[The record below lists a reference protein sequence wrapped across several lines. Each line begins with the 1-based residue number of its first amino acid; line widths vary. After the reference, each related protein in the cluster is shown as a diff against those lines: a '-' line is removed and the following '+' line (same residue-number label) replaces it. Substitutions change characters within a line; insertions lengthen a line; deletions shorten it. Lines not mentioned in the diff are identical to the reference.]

1 MQKPLIIH
9 DPVHKTIILD
19 EFEQMV
25 LNTRHVQRLR
35 NIQQLGL
42 VDHVYPGA
50 NHTRFEHSIGT
61 MHMASVIG
69 QSLSLEDVEICKI
82 RLAGLLHDVGHSA
95 FSHAVENVLKRN
107 PQLQPMIDGKR
118 FIKHEA
124 FSKDIISR
132 ILPQDNYIARY
143 VESEFGTDP
152 FDFFAEISKIATGDA
167 QSISKPYLAQV
178 IAGDV
183 DADRIDFLL
192 RDSYHTGVSFGL
204 IDVDQIIGSL
214 IIKNGNIVLGSSDG
228 SGYGSDMALTAAE
241 SLLVSRAHHYTAI
254 IHNPKTQAGRVM
266 LLYALE
272 DALEHFRSVSGKDAA
287 KDEIVRFFTEYND
300 GDLLSFIR
308 SNASDKSLGLLNDL
322 RDGRLYVP
330 VARLSQKILRPSTR
344 MALSTIARH
353 GVATRRLETRLA
365 GELGDVLVDLTVA
378 SGVPKSMRIA
388 MDEEDGFFYDES
400 ALANGLV
407 RAISRQISL
416 TAFSHIDVVTEKDST
431 AVLSELRRVVDDLS
445 PRLLNF
451 TREDQYLPIEG
462 IILLFYAVHSLF
474 VNENKKEGSISIPR
488 LRHITWLYR
497 TILELSGFPK
507 LKNLFDYSFHERY
520 GFPYCEKVF
529 EDIQVL
535 VAMGIV
541 DEDLRYYEKDGR
553 FRQSYEYVLTWE
565 GVEYA
570 GTLAE
575 AYRYEFDEMMSH
587 LTMVKHSI
595 KRDIVTIPSNR
606 YVSKKRSTGVR

>member
-1 MQKPLIIH
+1 MIIH

-19 EFEQMV
+19 EFEQM
-25 LNTRHVQRLR
+25 LLSTRHVQRLR
-35 NIQQLGL
+35 HIRQLGL

-69 QSLSLEDVEICKI
+69 QSLSLEGEDIRKI

-107 PQLQPMIDGKR
+107 PLLQPVIQGKK

-132 ILPQDNYIARY
+132 LLPQDNYIARH
-143 VESEFGTDP
+143 VESEFGTDAFHF
-152 FDFFAEISKIATGDA
+152 FDEISKIATGDA
-167 QSISKPYLAQV
+167 QSISKPYLAQI

-183 DADRIDFLL
+183 DADRIDFLM

-204 IDVDQIIGSL
+204 IDVDQIISSL
-214 IIKNGNIVLGSSDG
+214 IIKDGNVILGSSDG

-241 SLLVSRAHHYTAI
+241 SLLISRAHHYTAI
-254 IHNPKTQAGRVM
+254 IHNPKTQAARVM

-272 DALEHFRSVSGKDAA
+272 DALEHFKDVSGIDIA
-287 KDEIVRFFTEYND
+287 KEEVVRFFTEYND
-300 GDLLSFIR
+300 NELLNFIR
-308 SNASDKSLGLLNDL
+308 SAASEKSCKLLDDL
-322 RDGRLYVP
+322 RDGSLYVP
-330 VARLSQKILRPSTR
+330 VARLSQKIIRPSTR

-353 GVATRRLETRLA
+353 GVATKRLEARLVR
-365 GELGDVLVDLTVA
+365 ELGDVLVDLTVA
-378 SGVPKSMRIA
+378 SGIPKSMRIA

-407 RAISRQISL
+407 RAISRQLSL
-416 TAFSHIDVVTEKDST
+416 TAFSHPDVVADKDSN
-431 AVLSELRRVVDDLS
+431 AVLLELRRVVDDLS
-445 PRLLNF
+445 PRLLNY

-474 VNENKKEGSISIPR
+474 TDEKAGYISIPR

-497 TILELSGFPK
+497 TIRELSGFPR

-520 GFPYCEKVF
+520 GFPYSEKVF

-553 FRQSYEYVLTWE
+553 FRQSYEYVLTWD

-570 GTLAE
+570 ETLAD
-575 AYRYEFDEMMSH
+575 AYRLEFYEMMSH
-587 LTMVKHSI
+587 LSMVKHSI
-595 KRDIVTIPSNR
+595 KRDMVTIPSNR
-606 YVSKKRSTGVR
+606 YVSKKRLTGVK

>member
-1 MQKPLIIH
+1 MQKPLIIQ

-19 EFEQMV
+19 EFEQMI
-25 LNTRHVQRLR
+25 LNTTHVQRLR

-61 MHMASVIG
+61 MHMASIIA
-69 QSLSLEDVEICKI
+69 QSLSLENEDIRKI

-107 PQLQPMIDGKR
+107 PQLQPEKEGQK

-132 ILPQDNYIARY
+132 ILPQDTYIAKY

-152 FDFFAEISKIATGDA
+152 FDFFDEISKIATGA
-167 QSISKPYLAQV
+167 AHSLPKPYLAQV

-204 IDVDQIIGSL
+204 IDVDQIISSL
-214 IIKNGNIVLGSSDG
+214 IIKDGNIVLGSSDG
-228 SGYGSDMALTAAE
+228 STYGNDMALTAAE
-241 SLLVSRAHHYTAI
+241 SMLISRAHHYTAI
-254 IHNPKTQAGRVM
+254 IHNPGTQAARVM

-272 DALEHFRSVSGKDAA
+272 DSLETFKENYGSDAA
-287 KDEIVRFFTEYND
+287 KAEVVQFFTEYND
-300 GDLLSFIR
+300 NDLINFIR
-308 SNASDKSLGLLNDL
+308 SNSSDTSLKLLNDL

-344 MALSTIARH
+344 MSLSTIARH
-353 GVATRRLETRLA
+353 GVATKRLETRLA

-388 MDEEDGFFYDES
+388 MDDEDGFFYDES

-407 RAISRQISL
+407 RAISRQLSL
-416 TAFSHIDVVTEKDST
+416 TAFSHPDVVLDKDSSL
-431 AVLSELRRVVDDLS
+431 VLSELRRVVDDLS
-445 PRLLNF
+445 PRLLHF
-451 TREDQYLPIEG
+451 TREDHYLPIEG

-474 VNENKKEGSISIPR
+474 VDEKPGFVSIPR

-497 TILELSGFPK
+497 TIREFNGFPR
-507 LKNLFDYSFHERY
+507 LRNLFDYSFHEKY
-520 GFPYCEKVF
+520 GFPYSEKVF

-541 DEDLRYYEKDGR
+541 DEDLRYYEKGGR

-570 GTLAE
+570 ETLAD
-575 AYRYEFDEMMSH
+575 AYRPEFDEMMSH
-587 LTMVKHSI
+587 LSMIKHSI
-595 KRDIVTIPSNR
+595 KRDMVTIPTNR
-606 YVSKKRSTGVR
+606 YVSKKRSKGVK

>member
-19 EFEQMV
+19 EFEQMI
-25 LNTRHVQRLR
+25 LNTKHVQRLR

-61 MHMASVIG
+61 MHMASVVG
-69 QSLSLEDVEICKI
+69 RSLSLDDEDIRKI

-107 PQLQPMIDGKR
+107 PQLQPEVGGKR

-124 FSKDIISR
+124 FSKDVISR

-143 VESEFGTDP
+143 VASEFGTDP
-152 FDFFAEISKIATGDA
+152 FEFFDEISRIATGDA
-167 QSISKPYLAQV
+167 LSLSRPYLAQV

-214 IIKNGNIVLGSSDG
+214 IIRDGNVVLGSSDG
-228 SGYGSDMALTAAE
+228 STYGNDMALTAAE
-241 SLLVSRAHHYTAI
+241 SLLISRAHHYTAI
-254 IHNPKTQAGRVM
+254 IHNPKTQAARVM

-272 DALEHFRSVSGKDAA
+272 DALGQFKDKQGNDAA
-287 KDEIVRFFTEYND
+287 KSEVLRFFTEYND
-300 GDLLSFIR
+300 SDLLNFIR
-308 SNASDKSLGLLNDL
+308 VNASAVSLKLLDDL
-322 RDGRLYVP
+322 RDGSLYVP
-330 VARLSQKILRPSTR
+330 VARLSQKVLRPSTR
-344 MALSTIARH
+344 MSLSTIARH
-353 GVATRRLETRLA
+353 GVATKRLETRLA
-365 GELGDVLVDLTVA
+365 RELGDVLVDLTVA

-388 MDEEDGFFYDES
+388 MDDEDGFFYDES

-407 RAISRQISL
+407 RAISRQLSL
-416 TAFSHIDVVTEKDST
+416 TAFSHPDVVFDKDSS
-431 AVLSELRRVVDDLS
+431 AVLLELRRVVDDLS
-445 PRLLNF
+445 PRLLHF
-451 TREDQYLPIEG
+451 TREDHYLPIEG

-474 VNENKKEGSISIPR
+474 FEERPGFVSIPR

-497 TILELSGFPK
+497 TIRELGGFPR

-520 GFPYCEKVF
+520 GFPYSERVF

-570 GTLAE
+570 GTLAD
-575 AYRYEFDEMMSH
+575 AYRTEFDEMMSH
-587 LTMVKHSI
+587 LSMVKHSI
-595 KRDIVTIPSNR
+595 KRDMVTIPANR

>member
-9 DPVHKTIILD
+9 DPVHKTVILD
-19 EFEQMV
+19 EFEQM
-25 LNTRHVQRLR
+25 LLSTRHVQRLR

-69 QSLSLEDVEICKI
+69 QSLSLEGEDIRKI
-82 RLAGLLHDVGHSA
+82 RVAGLLHDVGHSA
-95 FSHAVENVLKRN
+95 FSHAVEDVLKRN
-107 PQLQPMIDGKR
+107 PQLQPVIEGKK

-132 ILPQDNYIARY
+132 TLPQDNYIARY
-143 VESEFGTDP
+143 VKSEFGTDP
-152 FDFFAEISKIATGDA
+152 FDFFDEISRMATGDA
-167 QSISKPYLAQV
+167 QSISKPYLAQI

-214 IIKNGNIVLGSSDG
+214 IIKNGTVVLGSSDG

-241 SLLVSRAHHYTAI
+241 SLLISRAHHYTAI
-254 IHNPKTQAGRVM
+254 IHNPKTQAARVM

-272 DALEHFRSVSGKDAA
+272 DALEHFRTGSGTEAA
-287 KDEIVRFFTEYND
+287 KNEIVRFFTEYND
-300 GDLLSFIR
+300 IDLLNFIR
-308 SNASDKSLGLLNDL
+308 SNASEKSLKLLNDL

-330 VARLSQKILRPSTR
+330 VARLSQKIIRPSTR

-353 GVATRRLETRLA
+353 GVATKRLEARLA
-365 GELGDVLVDLTVA
+365 RELGDVLVDLTVA
-378 SGVPKSMRIA
+378 SGVPKSMRVA
-388 MDEEDGFFYDES
+388 MDHEDGFFYDES

-407 RAISRQISL
+407 RAISRQLSL
-416 TAFSHIDVVTEKDST
+416 TAFSHPDVVTDKDSV

-462 IILLFYAVHSLF
+462 IILLFYAVHNLF
-474 VNENKKEGSISIPR
+474 VDEKPEFISIPR

-497 TILELSGFPK
+497 TIRELSTFPK
-507 LKNLFDYSFHERY
+507 LRNLFDYSFHERY

-541 DEDLRYYEKDGR
+541 DEDLRYYEKDER

-570 GTLAE
+570 GTLAD
-575 AYRYEFDEMMSH
+575 AYRPEFDEMMSH
-587 LTMVKHSI
+587 LSMNKHSI
-595 KRDIVTIPSNR
+595 TRDIVTIPSNR
-606 YVSKKRSTGVR
+606 YVSKKRPTGVK

>member
-19 EFEQMV
+19 EFEQM
-25 LNTRHVQRLR
+25 LLSTKHVQRLR
-35 NIQQLGL
+35 HIQQLGL

-69 QSLSLEDVEICKI
+69 QSLSLEDEDIRKI

-107 PQLQPMIDGKR
+107 PLLQPVIEGKK

-132 ILPQDNYIARY
+132 LLPQDNYIAQY

-152 FDFFAEISKIATGDA
+152 FQFFDEISKIATGDA
-167 QSISKPYLAQV
+167 QSISKPYLAQI

-214 IIKNGNIVLGSSDG
+214 IIKDENVVLGSSDG
-228 SGYGSDMALTAAE
+228 SSYGSDMALTAAE
-241 SLLVSRAHHYTAI
+241 SLLISRAHHYTAI
-254 IHNPKTQAGRVM
+254 IHNPKTQAARVM
-266 LLYALE
+266 ILYALE
-272 DALEHFRSVSGKDAA
+272 DALEHFKDASGVDIA
-287 KDEIVRFFTEYND
+287 KDEVVRFFTEYND
-300 GDLLSFIR
+300 NELLNFIR
-308 SNASDKSLGLLNDL
+308 SSASEKSCKLLDDL

-330 VARLSQKILRPSTR
+330 VARLSQKIIRPSTR

-353 GVATRRLETRLA
+353 GVATKRLEARLTQ
-365 GELGDVLVDLTVA
+365 EFGDVLVDLTVA

-388 MDEEDGFFYDES
+388 IGEEDAFFYDES

-407 RAISRQISL
+407 RAISRQLSL
-416 TAFSHIDVVTEKDST
+416 TAFSHPDVVTDKDSN
-431 AVLSELRRVVDDLS
+431 AVLSELRKVVDDLS

-474 VNENKKEGSISIPR
+474 TEEKPGYISIPR

-497 TILELSGFPK
+497 TIRELSGFPK

-520 GFPYCEKVF
+520 GFPYSDRLF
-529 EDIQVL
+529 EDIQIL

-541 DEDLRYYEKDGR
+541 DEDLRYYEKGGR
-553 FRQSYEYVLTWE
+553 FRQSYEYVLTWD

-570 GTLAE
+570 RALAD
-575 AYRYEFDEMMSH
+575 AYRQEFEEIMDYLVMN
-587 LTMVKHSI
+587 KHSVP
-595 KRDIVTIPSNR
+595 RDIVTIPLSR
-606 YVSKKRSTGVR
+606 YASRKRQKGVN

>member
-19 EFEQMV
+19 EFEQM
-25 LNTRHVQRLR
+25 LLSNRHVQRLR
-35 NIQQLGL
+35 HIQQLGL
-42 VDHVYPGA
+42 VDNVYPGA

-69 QSLSLEDVEICKI
+69 QSLSLEAEDIRKI

-107 PQLQPMIDGKR
+107 PLLQPVIEGKK

-132 ILPQDNYIARY
+132 MLPQDTYIARY

-152 FDFFAEISKIATGDA
+152 FDFFDEISKIATGDA
-167 QSISKPYLAQV
+167 QSISKPYLAQI

-214 IIKNGNIVLGSSDG
+214 IIKNEHVVLGSSDG
-228 SGYGSDMALTAAE
+228 SSYGSDMALTAAE
-241 SLLVSRAHHYTAI
+241 SLLISRAHHYTAI

-272 DALEHFRSVSGKDAA
+272 DALEHFKDVSGVDIA
-287 KDEIVRFFTEYND
+287 KDEVVRFFTEYND
-300 GDLLSFIR
+300 NELVNFIR
-308 SNASDKSLGLLNDL
+308 SNASEKSCKLLDDL

-330 VARLSQKILRPSTR
+330 VARLNQKIIRPSTR

-353 GVATRRLETRLA
+353 GVATKRLETRLA
-365 GELGDVLVDLTVA
+365 RELGDVLVDLTVA

-407 RAISRQISL
+407 RAISRQLSL
-416 TAFSHIDVVTEKDST
+416 TAFSHPDVVTDKDSF
-431 AVLSELRRVVDDLS
+431 AVISELRRVVDDLS

-474 VNENKKEGSISIPR
+474 TDEKPGYISIPR

-497 TILELSGFPK
+497 TIRELSGFPK

-541 DEDLRYYEKDGR
+541 DEDLRYYEKDNR

-570 GTLAE
+570 GTLAD
-575 AYRYEFDEMMSH
+575 AYQPEFEEMMSH
-587 LTMVKHSI
+587 LSMGRHSI

-606 YVSKKRSTGVR
+606 YVSKKRPTGVK

>member
-19 EFEQMV
+19 EFEQM
-25 LNTRHVQRLR
+25 LLSTRHVQRLR
-35 NIQQLGL
+35 HIRQLGL

-69 QSLSLEDVEICKI
+69 QSLSLEEEDIRKI

-95 FSHAVENVLKRN
+95 FSHAVESVLKRN
-107 PQLQPMIDGKR
+107 PLLQPAIEGKKI
-118 FIKHEA
+118 IKHEA

-132 ILPQDNYIARY
+132 LLPQDNYIARH
-143 VESEFGTDP
+143 VESEFATDP
-152 FDFFAEISKIATGDA
+152 FHFFDEISKIATGDA
-167 QSISKPYLAQV
+167 QSISKPYLAQI
-178 IAGDV
+178 IAGDM

-214 IIKNGNIVLGSSDG
+214 IIKDGNVMLGSSDG

-241 SLLVSRAHHYTAI
+241 SLLISRAHHYTAV
-254 IHNPKTQAGRVM
+254 IHNPKTQAARVM

-272 DALEHFRSVSGKDAA
+272 DALEHFKNASGVNIA
-287 KDEIVRFFTEYND
+287 KDEVVRFFTEYND
-300 GDLLSFIR
+300 NELLNFIR
-308 SNASDKSLGLLNDL
+308 SNASEKSCKLLDDL
-322 RDGRLYVP
+322 RDGSLYVP
-330 VARLSQKILRPSTR
+330 VARLSQKIIRPSTR

-353 GVATRRLETRLA
+353 GEATKRLETRLVR
-365 GELGDVLVDLTVA
+365 ELGDVLVDLTVA

-388 MDEEDGFFYDES
+388 MDGEDGFFYDES

-407 RAISRQISL
+407 RAISRQLSL
-416 TAFSHIDVVTEKDST
+416 TAFSHPDVVMNKDSN
-431 AVLSELRRVVDDLS
+431 AVLLELRRVVDDLS
-445 PRLLNF
+445 PRLLNY

-474 VNENKKEGSISIPR
+474 TEEEAGYISIPR

-497 TILELSGFPK
+497 TIRELSGFPR

-541 DEDLRYYEKDGR
+541 DEDLRYYEKNCR
-553 FRQSYEYVLTWE
+553 FRQSYEYVLTWD

-570 GTLAE
+570 ETLAD
-575 AYRYEFDEMMSH
+575 AYSLEFDEMMAH
-587 LTMVKHSI
+587 LSMVKHSI

-606 YVSKKRSTGVR
+606 YASKKCLTGVK

>member
-19 EFEQMV
+19 EFEQM
-25 LNTRHVQRLR
+25 LLSTRHVQRLR

-69 QSLSLEDVEICKI
+69 QSLSLEGEDIRKI
-82 RLAGLLHDVGHSA
+82 RVAGLLHDVGHSA

-107 PQLQPMIDGKR
+107 PQLQPVIEGKK

-143 VESEFGTDP
+143 VESEFDTDP
-152 FDFFAEISKIATGDA
+152 FDFFDEISRMATGDA
-167 QSISKPYLAQV
+167 QSISKPYLAQI

-214 IIKNGNIVLGSSDG
+214 IIKNGTVVLGSSDG

-241 SLLVSRAHHYTAI
+241 SLLISRAHHYTAI
-254 IHNPKTQAGRVM
+254 IHNPKTQAARVM

-272 DALEHFRSVSGKDAA
+272 DALEYFKDGSGTEAA
-287 KDEIVRFFTEYND
+287 KNEIVRFFTEYND
-300 GDLLSFIR
+300 IDLLNFIR
-308 SNASDKSLGLLNDL
+308 SNASEKSLKLLNDL

-330 VARLSQKILRPSTR
+330 VARLSQKIIRPSTR

-353 GVATRRLETRLA
+353 GVATKRLEARLA
-365 GELGDVLVDLTVA
+365 RELGDVLVDLTVA
-378 SGVPKSMRIA
+378 SGVPKSMRVA
-388 MDEEDGFFYDES
+388 MDQEDGFFYDES

-407 RAISRQISL
+407 RAISRQLSL
-416 TAFSHIDVVTEKDST
+416 TAFSHPDVVTDKDSV
-431 AVLSELRRVVDDLS
+431 AVLSELHRVVDDLS

-474 VNENKKEGSISIPR
+474 VDEKPDFISIPR

-497 TILELSGFPK
+497 TIRGLGTFPK
-507 LKNLFDYSFHERY
+507 LRNLFDYSFHERY

-570 GTLAE
+570 GSLAD
-575 AYRYEFDEMMSH
+575 AYRTEFEEMMSH
-587 LTMVKHSI
+587 LSMNKHSI
-595 KRDIVTIPSNR
+595 TRDIVTIPSNR
-606 YVSKKRSTGVR
+606 YVSKKRPTGVK

>member
-1 MQKPLIIH
+1 MVIH

-19 EFEQMV
+19 EFEQIL

-42 VDHVYPGA
+42 ADHVYPGA

-69 QSLSLEDVEICKI
+69 HSLSLDHEDILKI
-82 RLAGLLHDVGHSA
+82 RIAGLLHDVGHSA
-95 FSHAVENVLKRN
+95 FSHAVENVLRRN
-107 PQLQPMIDGKR
+107 PQLQPVIKGR
-118 FIKHEA
+118 QFIKHES

-132 ILPQDNYIARY
+132 IFPEDNYIARH
-143 VESEFGTDP
+143 VESKIGADP
-152 FDFFAEISKIATGDA
+152 FHFFDEISKIATGDEL
-167 QSISKPYLAQV
+167 SISRPYLAQI

-214 IIKNGNIVLGSSDG
+214 LIKDGNVVLGSVEG
-228 SGYGSDMALTAAE
+228 SGYGNDMALTAAE
-241 SLLVSRAHHYTAI
+241 SLLISRAHHYTAI
-254 IHNPKTQAGRVM
+254 IHNPRTQAARVM
-266 LLYALE
+266 LLSSLE
-272 DALEHFRSVSGKDAA
+272 DALERFRNLHGLDAT
-287 KDEIVRFFTEYND
+287 KKEIICFFTEYND
-300 GDLLSFIR
+300 SDMLNFIR
-308 SNASDKSLGLLNDL
+308 SNASESSVKLLSDL
-322 RDGRLYVP
+322 RDGRLYEP
-330 VARLSQKILRPSTR
+330 VARLSQKMLRPSTR
-344 MALSTIARH
+344 MSLSTIARH
-353 GVATRRLETRLA
+353 GVATKRLELRIA
-365 GELGDVLVDLTVA
+365 RELGDVLVDLTVA

-388 MDEEDGFFYDES
+388 MDNEDGFFYDES

-407 RAISRQISL
+407 RAISRQLSL
-416 TAFSHIDVVTEKDST
+416 TAFSHPGIVKDSDSG
-431 AVLSELRRVVDDLS
+431 AVLSELRRVVDEIS

-462 IILLFYAVHSLF
+462 IILLFYAVHTLF
-474 VNENKKEGSISIPR
+474 TEQKREFISVPR

-497 TILELSGFPK
+497 TIRELGAFQR

-520 GFPYCEKVF
+520 GFPYSEKVF

-565 GVEYA
+565 GVQY
-570 GTLAE
+570 GGSLSDS
-575 AYRYEFDEMMSH
+575 YRMEFDEMISYLSMN
-587 LTMVKHSI
+587 KHSI
-595 KRDIVTIPSNR
+595 KRDMVTIPSNR
-606 YVSKKRSTGVR
+606 YVIKKRS

>member
-1 MQKPLIIH
+1 MQKPMIIH

-25 LNTRHVQRLR
+25 LNTKHVQRLR

-69 QSLSLEDVEICKI
+69 CSLSLEGEGIRKI

-107 PQLQPMIDGKR
+107 PQFQPVIEGKK

-124 FSKDIISR
+124 FSRDIISR
-132 ILPQDNYIARY
+132 LLPQDNYIAGY
-143 VESEFGTDP
+143 VESEFGTDAFEF
-152 FDFFAEISKIATGDA
+152 FDEISKIATGDSR
-167 QSISKPYLAQV
+167 SISKPYLAQV

-204 IDVDQIIGSL
+204 IDVDQIISSL
-214 IIKNGNIVLGSSDG
+214 IIKNDNIVLGSTDG
-228 SGYGSDMALTAAE
+228 SSYGNDMALTAAE
-241 SLLVSRAHHYTAI
+241 SMLISRAHHYTAI
-254 IHNPKTQAGRVM
+254 IHHPKTQAARVM

-272 DALEHFRSVSGKDAA
+272 DALEQFKSKSGTDAA
-287 KDEIVRFFTEYND
+287 KNEIVRFFTEYND
-300 GDLLSFIR
+300 NDLLNFIR
-308 SNASDKSLGLLNDL
+308 LNASEKSLALIDNL
-322 RDGRLYVP
+322 REGRLYEP
-330 VARLSQKILRPSTR
+330 VARLSQKLLRPSTR
-344 MALSTIARH
+344 MSLSTIARH
-353 GVATRRLETRLA
+353 GVATKRFEARLA
-365 GELGDVLVDLTVA
+365 KELGDVLVDLTVA
-378 SGVPKSMRIA
+378 SGVPKSMRVA
-388 MDEEDGFFYDES
+388 MDDEDGFFYDES

-407 RAISRQISL
+407 RAISRQLSL
-416 TAFSHIDVVTEKDST
+416 TAFSYPGVVIDKDSS
-431 AVLSELRRVVDDLS
+431 AVLSELRKVVDDLS
-445 PRLLNF
+445 PRLLHY

-462 IILLFYAVHSLF
+462 IILLFYAVHSIF
-474 VNENKKEGSISIPR
+474 VDEKPGFVSIPR

-497 TILELSGFPK
+497 TIQKLGTFPR

-520 GFPYCEKVF
+520 GFPYSEKVF

-570 GTLAE
+570 GALAD
-575 AYRYEFDEMMSH
+575 AYGSEFEEMMSH
-587 LTMVKHSI
+587 LSMVRHSI

-606 YVSKKRSTGVR
+606 YVAKKRSKGVR

>member
-1 MQKPLIIH
+1 MIIH

-61 MHMASVIG
+61 MHMASVIA
-69 QSLSLEDVEICKI
+69 QSLSFEDEDI
-82 RLAGLLHDVGHSA
+82 RKVRMAGLLHDVGHSA

-107 PQLQPMIDGKR
+107 PQLQPVIEGRR

-132 ILPQDNYIARY
+132 MLPQDNYIARY
-143 VESEFGTDP
+143 VESEFGTDA
-152 FDFFAEISKIATGDA
+152 FDFFDEISKIATGDS
-167 QSISKPYLAQV
+167 QSIKKPYLAHV

-214 IIKNGNIVLGSSDG
+214 IIKDENVVLGSSDG
-228 SGYGSDMALTAAE
+228 SGYGNDMALTSAE

-254 IHNPKTQAGRVM
+254 IHNPKTQAARVM

-272 DALEHFRSVSGKDAA
+272 DALEQFTNKYGTDAA
-287 KDEIVRFFTEYND
+287 KDEIVSFFTEFND
-300 GDLLSFIR
+300 SDLLNFIR
-308 SNASDKSLGLLNDL
+308 SNASEKSLLLLDNL
-322 RDGRLYVP
+322 RDGSLYVP

-344 MALSTIARH
+344 MSLSTLARH

-365 GELGDVLVDLTVA
+365 KELGDVLVDLTVA

-388 MDEEDGFFYDES
+388 MDNEDGFFYDES

-407 RAISRQISL
+407 RAISRQLSL
-416 TAFSHIDVVTEKDST
+416 TAFSHPDVVLDKDSEV
-431 AVLSELRRVVDDLS
+431 VLSELRRIVDDLS
-445 PRLLNF
+445 PRLL
-451 TREDQYLPIEG
+451 G
-462 IILLFYAVHSLF
+462 FY
-474 VNENKKEGSISIPR
+474 P
-488 LRHITWLYR
+488 
-497 TILELSGFPK
+497 
-507 LKNLFDYSFHERY
+507 
-520 GFPYCEKVF
+520 
-529 EDIQVL
+529 
-535 VAMGIV
+535 
-541 DEDLRYYEKDGR
+541 
-553 FRQSYEYVLTWE
+553 
-565 GVEYA
+565 
-570 GTLAE
+570 
-575 AYRYEFDEMMSH
+575 
-587 LTMVKHSI
+587 
-595 KRDIVTIPSNR
+595 
-606 YVSKKRSTGVR
+606 